1 MDQKRRQTDGSPKSI
16 VTQDQFWKLVTRVQ
30 KLQQIHNIENLEPF
44 QHMSGFQKKLS
55 MTDPMALIQL
65 SARLEQ
71 AERNVLNMTALLTE
85 LANRKPSEPA
95 VESVSTPIVS
105 NISRKTISLDAVHTL
120 PRSDS
125 TSSLTSLEPKPFL
138 TSQVNNIFNY
148 L

>member
-1 MDQKRRQTDGSPKSI
+1 
-16 VTQDQFWKLVTRVQ
+16 
-30 KLQQIHNIENLEPF
+30 
-44 QHMSGFQKKLS
+44 MSGFQKKLS

-85 LANRKPSEPA
+85 LAKRRPSEIKA

-105 NISRKTISLDAVHTL
+105 NISRKTISLDPVHAQ

-138 TSQVNNIFNY
+138 TSQVNKIFNY
-148 L
+148 LCTQIIYLLI